1 MEKMWMYNGATSV
14 MHSSYVF
21 SSVNPPML
29 MTMPHAANGLGRIIK
44 EFTKTDRTE
53 NARIHQ
59 NKAK

>member
-29 MTMPHAANGLGRIIK
+29 TMPHAANGLGRIIK